1 MFDNF
6 ISIAEFYEWWVLDT
20 KTRFLAKSQHRRGK
34 QMSLLP
40 PILEERISNFHQIW
54 EGFLVVRSTSRNPSQ
69 ISFPNIPSGEE
80 FLVVENTKISSPI
93 IKKKYHRFPKFLLK
107 IFLQLPLGKNLWWWK
122 IVKSLQLLLKKPDNQ
137 KSFPNFFP
145 KYSYNYQISLAKYQ
159 QHNYFST
166 MTELNTGKALARF
179 QELAEELDELPKF
192 IQKII
197 ICFVHF
203 QNFII

>member
-6 ISIAEFYEWWVLDT
+6 ISIAEFYAWWVLDT

-93 IKKKYHRFPKFLLK
+93 IKK
-107 IFLQLPLGKNLWWWK
+107 NTT
-122 IVKSLQLLLKKPDNQ
+122 D
-137 KSFPNFFP
+137 FPNFFS
-145 KYSYNYQISLAKYQ
+145 KYSFNYLWGRIYGG
-159 QHNYFST
+159 
-166 MTELNTGKALARF
+166 GKS
-179 QELAEELDELPKF
+179 
-192 IQKII
+192 
-197 ICFVHF
+197 
-203 QNFII
+203 